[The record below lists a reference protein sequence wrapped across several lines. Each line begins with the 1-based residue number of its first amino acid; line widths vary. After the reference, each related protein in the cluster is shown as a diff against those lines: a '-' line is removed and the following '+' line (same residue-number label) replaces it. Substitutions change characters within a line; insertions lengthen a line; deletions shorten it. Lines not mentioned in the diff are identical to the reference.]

1 MTWEEY
7 YSVLRQLPSWLK
19 KPVPFV
25 AEALSFFKER
35 GVQTILDLGCGMGR
49 NSVHLAEQGF
59 HVIGIDTSASA
70 LKYAKT
76 WSKTKALNN
85 NVVLRASMTRL
96 PFVSQTFHA
105 VISVSVIHHARI
117 RDIKKTIE
125 EICTVL
131 KENGLFLANLL
142 STKDYRYRQG
152 EKLED
157 GTFRIL
163 EDFGEKQFEEIHH
176 FFSQREIRTLLTSFK
191 NVSLEQ
197 IQSGKKERLHTYWK
211 VTASK

>member
-25 AEALSFFKER
+25 VEALSFFKEC
-35 GVQTILDLGCGMGR
+35 GVKAILDLGCGMGR
-49 NSVHLAEQGF
+49 NSIYLAEEGF
-59 HVIGIDTSASA
+59 HVMGIDTSTSA
-70 LKYAKT
+70 LKHTKT
-76 WSKTKALNN
+76 WSKMKGLNN
-85 NVVLRASMTRL
+85 MTVLRASMTRL

-105 VISVSVIHHARI
+105 VISVSVIHHATI
-117 RDIKKTIE
+117 GDIKKTIE
-125 EICTVL
+125 EIHTVL
-131 KENGLFLANLL
+131 KDNGLFLANLL

-176 FFSQREIRTLLTSFK
+176 FFSQREIRTLLAGFK
-191 NVSLEQ
+191 RISLEP
-197 IQSGKKERLHTYWK
+197 IQSGKKEQLHTYWK

>member
-25 AEALSFFKER
+25 AEALSFFKEC
-35 GVQTILDLGCGMGR
+35 GVRTILDLGCGMGR
-49 NSVHLAEQGF
+49 NSIYLAKEGF

>member
-25 AEALSFFKER
+25 AEALSFLKEC
-35 GVQTILDLGCGMGR
+35 GVRTILDLGCGRGR
-49 NSVHLAEQGF
+49 NSIYLAKEGF
-59 HVIGIDTSASA
+59 HVIGIDTSISA
-70 LKYAKT
+70 LKHAKT
-76 WSKTKALNN
+76 WSKTKALNDMI
-85 NVVLRASMTRL
+85 VLRASMTRL

-131 KENGLFLANLL
+131 KDNGLFLANLL

-176 FFSQREIRTLLTSFK
+176 FFSRREIRTLLTSFK
-191 NVSLEQ
+191 NVSLEP